1 MPLIFGITVF
11 LSSFLLFAVQPMLA
25 KFLLPTFG
33 GTAGVWA
40 ACVVI
45 FQTLLLAGYAY
56 AHLLRLK
63 LSATSQRVLHL
74 LVLLAALF
82 FLPPTP
88 SPSLASTVQPTTAPL
103 WLLARLVMSSV
114 GVPFFA
120 LSATAPLLM
129 E

>member
-1 MPLIFGITVF
+1 MPVMFGSAVF

-56 AHLLRLK
+56 AHLLRLR
-63 LSATSQRVLHL
+63 LPPTGQRVLHL
-74 LVLLAALF
+74 GVLLAALF
-82 FLPPTP
+82 FLPP
-88 SPSLASTVQPTTAPL
+88 SPSVASTAQPATAPL
-103 WLLARLVMSSV
+103 WLLTRL
-114 GVPFFA
+114 
-120 LSATAPLLM
+120 
-129 E
+129 